1 MKQID
6 SVQTINLPMSS
17 IETNKGQIPGVPK
30 NPRFIRDESY
40 RKLLKSLQDDEWML
54 GLKPLI
60 VYKHG
65 EKYIIIGGNMRYR
78 AMSELG
84 YAEAPCKVIPE
95 SVTAAQL
102 RACVIKDNSS
112 FGEWELE
119 ELLRDWNLQE
129 LQDWG
134 LDIDEPTD
142 LNGEVEA
149 KDDNFEPVTPKQPKS
164 KLGDMFKLGKHRL
177 VCGDSCETATME
189 ALMQE
194 TTADCW
200 ITDPPY
206 NVDYESADGKKIQND
221 HMEANQF
228 QDFLTKAF
236 QTATAYLKQGGSFY
250 IWHAD
255 SEGYNFRA
263 AANRAG
269 LTIRQCLM
277 WKKNSLVLGRQDYQ
291 WIHEPC
297 LYGWK
302 DGAAHYFT
310 SRRDLTTALD
320 WRDTSPDL
328 AKMRKEELV
337 DMLTKILNL
346 PNSIIEEDKPL
357 RSAEHPTMKPLPLIG
372 RLINN
377 STRKG
382 DTIID
387 TFGGS
392 GSTLMACEQLGR
404 ICATVELDPV
414 YVDVIIN
421 RWEEFTGQKA
431 EYYGNFMEDL

>member
-1 MKQID
+1 
-6 SVQTINLPMSS
+6 
-17 IETNKGQIPGVPK
+17 
-30 NPRFIRDESY
+30 
-40 RKLLKSLQDDEWML
+40 ML
-54 GLKPLI
+54 
-60 VYKHG
+60 H
-65 EKYIIIGGNMRYR
+65 
-78 AMSELG
+78 
-84 YAEAPCKVIPE
+84 
-95 SVTAAQL
+95 
-102 RACVIKDNSS
+102 
-112 FGEWELE
+112 
-119 ELLRDWNLQE
+119 DWNLQE

-142 LNGEVEA
+142 LSGEKEAVE
-149 KDDNFEPVTPKQPKS
+149 DNYEPTPPKNPKS
-164 KLGDMFKLGKHRL
+164 KLGDMYRLGRHRL

-189 ALMQE
+189 SLMQE
-194 TTADCW
+194 STADCW

-221 HMEANQF
+221 HMESNQF

-236 QTATAYLKQGGSFY
+236 ETATAHLKPGGSFY

-255 SEGYNFRA
+255 SEGFNFRA
-263 AANRAG
+263 AAHRAG
-269 LTIRQCLM
+269 LTIRECLM

-310 SRRDLTTALD
+310 QRRDLTTCLELKDSA
-320 WRDTSPDL
+320 PDID
-328 AKMRKEELV
+328 KMTKA
-337 DMLTKILNL
+337 DMKDLLEKILAL
-346 PNSIIEEDKPL
+346 PNSVIEENKPL

-421 RWEEFTGQKA
+421 RWEEYTGQKA
-431 EYYGNFMEDL
+431 EFFGNFIEDL

>member
-1 MKQID
+1 
-6 SVQTINLPMSS
+6 MSKL
-17 IETNKGQIPGVPK
+17 ETNRGQIEGVPK
-30 NPRFIRDESY
+30 NPRFIRDEKY
-40 RKLLKSLQDDEWML
+40 RLLKKSLQTDAWLM

-60 VYKHG
+60 VFQKG
-65 EKYIIIGGNMRYR
+65 EKYIIIGGNMRFR
-78 AMSELG
+78 AMLELG
-84 YAEAPCKVIPE
+84 YEEAPCKVIPPE
-95 SVTAAQL
+95 TTAEQL
-102 RACVIKDNSS
+102 RAAVIKDNAS

-119 ELLRDWNLQE
+119 DLMRDWDRAE
-129 LQDWG
+129 LADWG
-134 LDIDEPTD
+134 IDIIDDEDTSTEP
-142 LNGEVEA
+142 EEA
-149 KDDNFEPVTPKQPKS
+149 KDDDFNAQPPKTPKS
-164 KLGDMFKLGKHRL
+164 RLGDMFKLGKHRL
-177 VCGDSCETATME
+177 VCGDSCKEATLE
-189 ALMQE
+189 ALMAE
-194 TTADCW
+194 TLADCW

-221 HMEANQF
+221 HMAADQF
-228 QDFLTKAF
+228 QNFLTDAF
-236 QTATAYLKQGGSFY
+236 NTAMGHLKQGGSFY

-263 AANRAG
+263 AAHRAG
-269 LTIRQCLM
+269 MKIRECLI

-302 DGAAHYFT
+302 DGASHYFT
-310 SRRDLTTALD
+310 SRRDLVTVQ
-320 WRDTSPDL
+320 DL
-328 AKMRKEELV
+328 TKEPIDLSKMKKEEMKEL
-337 DMLTKILNL
+337 LEKILAL
-346 PNSIIEEDKPL
+346 PTSVIEEDKPL

-372 RLINN
+372 RLVQN

-382 DTIID
+382 DTVLD

-404 ICATVELDPV
+404 ICATVELDPI

-431 EYYGNFMEDL
+431 EYFGNFMEDV